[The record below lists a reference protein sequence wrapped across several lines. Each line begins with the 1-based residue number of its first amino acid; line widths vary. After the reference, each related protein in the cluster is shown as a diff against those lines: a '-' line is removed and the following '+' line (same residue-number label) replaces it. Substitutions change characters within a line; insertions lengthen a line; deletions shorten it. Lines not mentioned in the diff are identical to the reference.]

1 MNMAWLAVD
10 YDGRESIFAS
20 HPIRSNIYDDEM
32 SILGNPFGDLECK
45 TKELKWLINDYPE
58 GQEDHHMSSVIYAL
72 ERIWKRLNAWRG
84 TNQYEDYIDS
94 LE

>member
-1 MNMAWLAVD
+1 MNVAWLAVD

-45 TKELKWLINDYPE
+45 TKELKWLINDYPDDKITLPKGTIKKLIGRE
-58 GQEDHHMSSVIYAL
+58 LSWSDEPVELKED
-72 ERIWKRLNAWRG
+72 
-84 TNQYEDYIDS
+84 
-94 LE
+94 